1 MWEFKYMYYICTINI
16 CMLNKLWYRK
26 DALFFS
32 TMDNNNLQGL
42 IFCEI
47 KLYWQKEGKAL
58 ENLIYL
64 FFYQP

>member
-1 MWEFKYMYYICTINI
+1 
-16 CMLNKLWYRK
+16 MLNKLQCRK

-32 TMDNNNLQGL
+32 SMDNNNLQGL